1 MPNAVSPNGLI
12 HALLL
17 DGRGGKSDVPWE
29 SIDEWEP
36 GQGCLW
42 LHFNFEDPAIQEW
55 LSKSSGLSEIAA
67 NALVSEETRPRSINR
82 GDRLLLSLRGV
93 NLAPGEDPDDMIS
106 LRVWTDGHRLISTR
120 RRSLASIRD
129 VAREL
134 NAGQGPRDAAELL
147 VACIDRIVWR
157 MNETIEGLED
167 RVLAFEDCILSGE
180 TEGIRLKISQLRR
193 QCISMRRYLA
203 PQREAMNRLI
213 NENLTWLD
221 ELNRLRLREI
231 NDRMVRYIEEIDEV
245 RDRAALAQEEL
256 LTRVSEQMNERSY
269 IFTIVA
275 TIFLPLGFFTGLMG
289 INVGG
294 MPGVEDN
301 TAFWIVVAMC
311 FGLTGL
317 LALVFRLKRWL

>member
-1 MPNAVSPNGLI
+1 
-12 HALLL
+12 
-17 DGRGGKSDVPWE
+17 
-29 SIDEWEP
+29 
-36 GQGCLW
+36 
-42 LHFNFEDPAIQEW
+42 
-55 LSKSSGLSEIAA
+55 
-67 NALVSEETRPRSINR
+67 
-82 GDRLLLSLRGV
+82 V
-93 NLAPGEDPDDMIS
+93 NLAPGEDS
-106 LRVWTDGHRLISTR
+106 
-120 RRSLASIRD
+120 
-129 VAREL
+129 
-134 NAGQGPRDAAELL
+134 
-147 VACIDRIVWR
+147 
-157 MNETIEGLED
+157 
-167 RVLAFEDCILSGE
+167 ILSGE

-193 QCISMRRYLA
+193 QSISIRRYLA

-213 NENLTWLD
+213 SENLTWLD

-231 NDRMVRYIEEIDEV
+231 NDRMIRHIEDLDEV

-317 LALVFRLKRWL
+317 LALVFRLKHGCNIRGPRQPGGVQPFQIQNDNCALENLLTNRHFYCIILTP

>member
-1 MPNAVSPNGLI
+1 MPNVASPDGLI

-17 DGRGGKSDVPWE
+17 DGRGGNSDVPWE

-42 LHFNFEDPAIQEW
+42 LHLNFEDPAIQQW
-55 LSKSSGLSEIAA
+55 LSKSSGLSKIAV

-82 GDRLLLSLRGV
+82 GDKLLLSLRGV
-93 NLAPGEDPDDMIS
+93 NLAPGEAPDDMIS

-120 RRSLASIRD
+120 RRKLASIRD

-134 NAGQGPRDAAELL
+134 NAGQGPRDTAELL

-180 TEGIRLKISQLRR
+180 IEGIRLKISQLRR
-193 QCISMRRYLA
+193 QCISIRRYLA

-221 ELNRLRLREI
+221 ELNRSRLREI

-317 LALVFRLKRWL
+317 LALIFRLKRWL

>member
-1 MPNAVSPNGLI
+1 MPNAASPNGLI

-17 DGRGGKSDVPWE
+17 DGCGGKSDVPWN
-29 SIDEWEP
+29 SIDDWEP

-42 LHFNFEDPAIQEW
+42 LHLNFEDPAIQEW
-55 LSKSSGLSEIAA
+55 LTHSSGLSEIAV
-67 NALVSEETRPRSINR
+67 NALVSEETRPRSVNR

-93 NLAPGEDPDDMIS
+93 NLAPGEDS
-106 LRVWTDGHRLISTR
+106 
-120 RRSLASIRD
+120 
-129 VAREL
+129 
-134 NAGQGPRDAAELL
+134 
-147 VACIDRIVWR
+147 
-157 MNETIEGLED
+157 
-167 RVLAFEDCILSGE
+167 ILSGE

-193 QCISMRRYLA
+193 QSISIRRYLA

-213 NENLTWLD
+213 SENLTWLD

-231 NDRMVRYIEEIDEV
+231 NDRMIRYIEEIDEV
-245 RDRAALAQEEL
+245 RDRASLAQEEL

>member
-1 MPNAVSPNGLI
+1 MQNAASPNGLI

-17 DGRGGKSDVPWE
+17 DGSGGKSDVPWK

-36 GQGCLW
+36 EQGCLW
-42 LHFNFEDPAIQEW
+42 LHLNFEDPAIQEW
-55 LSKSSGLSEIAA
+55 LNKSSGLSEIAV
-67 NALVSEETRPRSINR
+67 NALVSEETRPRSVNR

-106 LRVWTDGHRLISTR
+106 LRIWTDGHRVISTR
-120 RRSLASIRD
+120 RRKLVSIRD
-129 VAREL
+129 VVGEL
-134 NAGQGPRDAAELL
+134 NARQGPKDATELL

-167 RVLAFEDCILSGE
+167 RVLAFEDSILSGE

-193 QCISMRRYLA
+193 QSISIRRYLA

-231 NDRMVRYIEEIDEV
+231 NDRMIRYIEEIDEV

-256 LTRVSEQMNERSY
+256 LTRVSEQMNKRSY

-294 MPGVEDN
+294 MPGVEDDS
-301 TAFWIVVAMC
+301 AFWIVVAMC

>member
-1 MPNAVSPNGLI
+1 MSNVASPKGLI

-17 DGRGGKSDVPWE
+17 DGSGGKTDVPWG
-29 SIDEWEP
+29 STDEWEP
-36 GQGCLW
+36 AQGCLW
-42 LHFNFEDPAIQEW
+42 LHLNFKDPAIQEL
-55 LSKSSGLSEIAA
+55 LSNSSGLSEIVA
-67 NALVSEETRPRSINR
+67 NALVSDETRPRSINR
-82 GDRLLLSLRGV
+82 KDRLLLSLRGV
-93 NLAPGEDPDDMIS
+93 NLAPGEAPDDMIS
-106 LRVWTDGHRLISTR
+106 LRIWTDGHRLISTR
-120 RRSLASIRD
+120 HRSLASIRD
-129 VAREL
+129 VVGEL
-134 NAGQGPRDAAELL
+134 NAGQGPKDAAELL

-167 RVLAFEDCILSGE
+167 RVLAHEDCILSGE

-193 QCISMRRYLA
+193 QCISIRRYLA
-203 PQREAMNRLI
+203 PQREAMNHLI

-221 ELNRLRLREI
+221 EHNCLRLREI

-275 TIFLPLGFFTGLMG
+275 TIFLPLGFFTGLLG
-289 INVGG
+289 VNVGG
-294 MPGVEDN
+294 MPGTEVDA
-301 TAFWIVVAMC
+301 AFWIVIAMC

-317 LALVFRLKRWL
+317 LALIFRLKRWL